1 MMSGQRRLSP
11 AVLACA
17 LGLVAGLFCQASAL
31 QTEDAIEPIGPGV
44 VNWTTRM
51 VTATGVGAPP
61 VNAANSAQ
69 ARAMAERAATVVAQ
83 RNLLE
88 VVQGVRVDAA
98 TLVENHLVQ
107 NDVVRTRVMGIIK
120 NVRPIRMQHLPDGS
134 VEVTVGLPLS
144 GELADALLPKEFGRR
159 PAAGGAPSAAK
170 PPPPPQVTPPPTAA
184 PESPRPPETPP
195 APPKE
200 PLPAVAAK
208 PSEPKLSASPA
219 PPTAPSSGAYTGLIV
234 DARGLGLKP
243 ALVPRLF
250 DEQGQEIY
258 VGGVLSRDQAVQNGV
273 AGYSKDLVAASR
285 QPRVTD
291 NPLIVKGVKAA
302 GTKGTDVVLSPEGA
316 QKIKQTES
324 QSQYLRQARVVLVYD

>member
-1 MMSGQRRLSP
+1 
-11 AVLACA
+11 
-17 LGLVAGLFCQASAL
+17 LVGGLFWQASAL
-31 QTEDAIEPIGPGV
+31 QTEEAIEPIGPGV

-98 TLVENHLVQ
+98 TLVEHHLVQ

-134 VEVTVGLPLS
+134 VEVTVGLALS

-159 PAAGGAPSAAK
+159 PAAGGAPLAARPAPPQVI
-170 PPPPPQVTPPPTAA
+170 PPPPAA
-184 PESPRPPETPP
+184 PESPRPPEAPP

-208 PSEPKLSASPA
+208 PSEPKLPASPA

-258 VGGVLSRDQAVQNGV
+258 VGDVLSRDQAVQNGV

-324 QSQYLRQARVVLVYD
+324 QSQYLKNARVVLVYD